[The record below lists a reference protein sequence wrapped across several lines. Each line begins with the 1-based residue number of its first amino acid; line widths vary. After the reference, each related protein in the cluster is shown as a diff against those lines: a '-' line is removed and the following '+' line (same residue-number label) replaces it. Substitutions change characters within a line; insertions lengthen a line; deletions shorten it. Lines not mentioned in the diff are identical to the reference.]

1 MAALQP
7 VSWSPGDSKGYM
19 EDISKKAPLMITPTD
34 APFYKALKKE
44 KGSQVRHDWI
54 TDALGSNTLQ
64 AGVLFD
70 AEPSYSTTD
79 GRARPTNAMQTFLEH
94 WLVSRVSEII
104 STRGGVAG
112 VGSEVAHQIRKATE
126 LLGKKV
132 ERALLSEQADQ
143 LDDDTNPSLLG
154 GFFHMVTTNVDD
166 AAAAD
171 LAVYVTE
178 TKFQTALKTIYD
190 AGCSNQVKVF
200 CQTGFKSAVGT
211 SFNGRTRV
219 SENVDRNSHKLDLV
233 VDRYVPPV
241 GPMVEII
248 PDRSMGP
255 GIAIVD
261 MEQAALVELAP
272 LSVFRKDT
280 DTRNRRGYV
289 EQILTLKTGNETAHY
304 AFRNDNTPATSG
316 Q

>member
-1 MAALQP
+1 
-7 VSWSPGDSKGYM
+7 M

-54 TDALGSNTLQ
+54 TDALGSNVVPS
-64 AGVLFD
+64 GVLYD

-79 GRARPTNAMQTFLEH
+79 GRSRPYNWMQTFLEH
-94 WLVSRVSEII
+94 WLVSRVSEIV
-104 STRGGVAG
+104 SQRGGVAG

-132 ERALLSEQADQ
+132 ERVLLSEQADR
-143 LDDDTNPSLLG
+143 DDDDSNAALLG

-166 AAAAD
+166 GGASD

-219 SENVDRNSHKLDLV
+219 SENVDRNSKAINMV
-233 VDRYVPPV
+233 VDRYIPPV

-248 PDRSMGP
+248 PDRSMGA

-261 MEQAALVELAP
+261 MEQCALVELAP

-304 AFRNDNTPATSG
+304 AFRNDSTPLAAGS
-316 Q
+316 